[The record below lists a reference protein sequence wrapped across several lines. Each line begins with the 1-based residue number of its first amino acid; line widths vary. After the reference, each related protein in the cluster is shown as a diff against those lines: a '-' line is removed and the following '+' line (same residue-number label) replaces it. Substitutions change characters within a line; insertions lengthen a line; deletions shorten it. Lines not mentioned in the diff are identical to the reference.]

1 MQKKSHFQI
10 IDIAR
15 GGAIALMFIYHFCFD
30 LNYFG
35 FVTFNFNSDPFW
47 LNFRTIIV
55 SCFLFIMGISMAI
68 ATNKSLNVKNYLK
81 RLALILGYAAIVSL
95 SSYLMYPQ
103 SMIFFGILHF
113 VAVAT
118 VLALLFTR
126 FYWANLIF
134 GISIVIFSALYQFP
148 IFDQPY
154 LQWFGLMSHKPL
166 TEDYVPLFPWFG
178 VVLIGL
184 FFGKLVF
191 LNKTSVFAK
200 KCQNWSSNVQIAKL
214 FAFGGKHSL
223 HIYMLHQPIFIGLL
237 YILVSVTG

>member
-35 FVTFNFNSDPFW
+35 IVSFYFTTDPFW

-55 SCFLFIMGISMAI
+55 SCFLFIMGVSMAI
-68 ATNKSLNVKNYLK
+68 ATNKSLNLKNYLK
-81 RLALILGYAAIVSL
+81 RLAIILAYAAIVSL
-95 SSYLMYPQ
+95 SSYLMYPK

-113 VAVAT
+113 VAAAT
-118 VLALLFTR
+118 VLALIFTR
-126 FYWANLIF
+126 LYWTNLIL
-134 GISIVIFSALYQFP
+134 GIVIVIFSASFEFR
-148 IFDQPY
+148 IFDLAY
-154 LQWFGLMSHKPL
+154 LQWFGLMTHKPL
-166 TEDYVPLFPWFG
+166 TEDYVPLIPWFG

-191 LNKTSVFAK
+191 LNKSSAFSK
-200 KCQNWSSNVQIAKL
+200 KCQNWSTNVRIAKI
-214 FAFGGKHSL
+214 FAFGGRHSL

-237 YILVSVTG
+237 YIILSVTG